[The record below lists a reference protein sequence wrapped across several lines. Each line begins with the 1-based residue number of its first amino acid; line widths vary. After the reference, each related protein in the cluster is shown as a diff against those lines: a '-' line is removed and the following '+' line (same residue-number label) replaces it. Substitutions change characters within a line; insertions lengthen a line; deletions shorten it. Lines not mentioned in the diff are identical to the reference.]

1 MKVTLKDGTIV
12 SLRWQSVN
20 PKKED
25 PKKFLN
31 FINPIIRE
39 GAYILMDKPTTLE
52 AEKKWVE
59 DGCKRIKHGELIRLI
74 AEKGGRIVGTCDARR
89 GKFKEKGNVT
99 FGIAI
104 AKEMRRKELGNIM
117 LTTVIKKTKQK
128 WKPKNIAISYIR
140 GNTAAERLY
149 TKIGFKEFAVFPKW
163 IKHKNRYHDAVWMRL

>member
-117 LTTVIKKTKQK
+117 LTTVIKKLNRNGSQRTLQLVILEATLQLKGYTQK
-128 WKPKNIAISYIR
+128 
-140 GNTAAERLY
+140 
-149 TKIGFKEFAVFPKW
+149 
-163 IKHKNRYHDAVWMRL
+163 